1 MNLFVF
7 HQVQNFFIF
16 QILWNIYQWKF
27 LVWKCKHVSL
37 SMIRYQN
44 SLLPMFTFEM
54 KPNWCLC
61 FTNFESPFLWD
72 CSEESLKLG
81 IWFAARPTHT
91 TQCPARVGFGQSR
104 SEKWRKNAIHS
115 FREVQVKKNDL
126 RSRSRNESE
135 MKMTENRDREVKV
148 KWKSFEIEIEKW
160 NFSRIFENLKRT
172 DFDLSERVHLEVISF
187 LYVIC

>member
-1 MNLFVF
+1 MNIFIYSTHCIFVDVKTNILLYIYWISFRFYQYKNIIKAQNIMDALSCFLEGLFVPTTKL
-7 HQVQNFFIF
+7 HISRS
-16 QILWNIYQWKF
+16 LTS
-27 LVWKCKHVSL
+27 LV
-37 SMIRYQN
+37 M
-44 SLLPMFTFEM
+44 
-54 KPNWCLC
+54 
-61 FTNFESPFLWD
+61 
-72 CSEESLKLG
+72 
-81 IWFAARPTHT
+81 
-91 TQCPARVGFGQSR
+91 QCPARVGFGQSR
-104 SEKWRKNAIHS
+104 SEKWRKNVIHS